1 MILCLILMSSLI
13 GCGTKAIEKTDT
25 LTPQKSEHAIEQKNE
40 VEKTLDEKFKN
51 DKSKK
56 YTNYVAFANWT
67 DNSKLY
73 TEALNT
79 ETMTIS
85 SVQHLPIYKFDTVS
99 ELNSF
104 KSKFSDI
111 LTMDS
116 GLDEAP
122 SFDYITTAYNDRYFS
137 EKSVILTYI
146 PSGSGS
152 YRFGVSDVYCDGQS
166 LCVYIEQ
173 LNNPDAYDCM
183 MSGWFAVVEVDK
195 DEIADC
201 TSFDAQLGTPLG

>member
-1 MILCLILMSSLI
+1 MKKIIAMIFCLVLMSSLI

-25 LTPQKSEHAIEQKNE
+25 LTPQKSEHVIEQKTE
-40 VEKTLDEKFKN
+40 VEKTLGEKFKN

-67 DNSKLY
+67 DDSKIY
-73 TEALNT
+73 ATALNT
-79 ETMTIS
+79 ETMISS
-85 SVQHLPIYKFDTVS
+85 SVQHLPIYKFDTVA

-104 KSKFSDI
+104 KTSFSGI

-146 PSGSGS
+146 PSNSS
-152 YRFGVSDVYCDGQS
+152 FYRFDVSDVYCDG
-166 LCVYIEQ
+166 
-173 LNNPDAYDCM
+173 
-183 MSGWFAVVEVDK
+183 
-195 DEIADC
+195 
-201 TSFDAQLGTPLG
+201 